1 MVFITDTGGVVIQ
14 ILTKWLGMTVLAV
27 SFDVVFLLAKWGY
40 HAKSK
45 FRLLAITS
53 RPLLEFLK
61 VVKIE
66 LVRTESQSEY
76 HLP

>member
-1 MVFITDTGGVVIQ
+1 MLRTSYTQSSSLSI
-14 ILTKWLGMTVLAV
+14 ILLAMG
-27 SFDVVFLLAKWGY
+27 FGVVFLLAHSGY

-61 VVKIE
+61 VMTIE
-66 LVRTESQSEY
+66 LVRTESI
-76 HLP
+76 PGTNK